1 MTTVLEHALHV
12 EDSLIDGYA
21 QRITVR
27 GYRPAAQRRAAPL
40 LLYFHGGRFNDGSL
54 ADAGIPAAA
63 IARASGAWVLA
74 VGYSLAPAF
83 PFPAALEDG
92 YRALQWAVQHAA
104 ANGADAQ
111 RIGLAGHDA
120 GGNLATCIAAMARDR
135 REVRISAQA
144 LIAPL
149 LDPSLTHQL
158 PSDGQ
163 RRLVTHAHAQDM
175 NTYASCYRAYL
186 PNPMQR
192 LHPYAAPPGR
202 PAADADRQRRIR
214 PAARGSRQI
223 CGRADRRRH
232 PDRSHP
238 PSPCIARHHRH
249 RRRGPRRRRRLFQET
264 PGQSAARLTPFI
276 NSFTASTTSTTSITS
291 GVVP

>member
-1 MTTVLEHALHV
+1 MTSAQEHELKV
-12 EDSLIDGYA
+12 EDSVIDGYA

-40 LLYFHGGRFNDGSL
+40 VLYFHGGRFNDGSL

-74 VGYSLAPAF
+74 VGYSLAPEF

-92 YRALQWAVQHAA
+92 YRALQWAVGHAA

-111 RIGLAGHDA
+111 RIGIAGHDA

-149 LDPSLTHQL
+149 LDPSLTHQVS
-158 PSDGQ
+158 SDDQ
-163 RRLVTHAHAQDM
+163 HRLISHTQDM

-192 LHPYAAPPGR
+192 MHPYAAPLDSRRLAGLP
-202 PAADADRQRRIR
+202 PTLIASAEYDQLHVEADKYAAVLI
-214 PAARGSRQI
+214 AAGIPTEVTR
-223 CGRADRRRH
+223 
-232 PDRSHP
+232 
-238 PSPCIARHHRH
+238 HRH
-249 RRRGPRRRRRLFQET
+249 ASHDTIATDAAVLADVGAFFKKRLAKAQRG
-264 PGQSAARLTPFI
+264 
-276 NSFTASTTSTTSITS
+276 
-291 GVVP
+291 